1 MKGLYQNANGVN
13 IVLSNFS
20 SILYNKFAIRFRTNS
35 LWKFNEL
42 QLERSFFLYIR
53 YKRVL
58 LYLYS
63 VVLAD
68 IILWLYYVY
77 TILLS
82 TWYWPKIANLLC
94 YQVMMWFVWGLHAT
108 WENFLSI
115 FFSELIRL
123 QSFQISHCKLMN
135 IFWKM

>member
-1 MKGLYQNANGVN
+1 MKRLYQNANGVN

-53 YKRVL
+53 YIRVL

-108 WENFLSI
+108 WENFHSI

-123 QSFQISHCKLMN
+123 QSFQIGHCKLMN
-135 IFWKM
+135 IFLKM

>member
-1 MKGLYQNANGVN
+1 MKRLYQNANGVN

-77 TILLS
+77 TIVLS
-82 TWYWPKIANLLC
+82 TWYWPKIANLLR

-108 WENFLSI
+108 WENFLSV
-115 FFSELIRL
+115 FFPELIRL

-135 IFWKM
+135 IF